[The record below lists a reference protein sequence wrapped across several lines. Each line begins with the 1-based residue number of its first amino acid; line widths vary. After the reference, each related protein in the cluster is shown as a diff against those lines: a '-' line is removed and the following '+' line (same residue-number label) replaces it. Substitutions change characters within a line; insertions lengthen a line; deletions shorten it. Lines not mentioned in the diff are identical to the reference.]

1 MPKANSKYY
10 ILFCL
15 GILIN
20 STILAGNTKFLGNL
34 SHFFVACSVGNNSQ
48 WLLCHRASTHGWA
61 AKTFHDRCDNK
72 IYTVIIIKNGQYVF
86 GGYTDVLWG
95 KYNFPE
101 TKKQP
106 CSYFDFDLFALLS
119 LLTVSVIVIA
129 FSYCFLFF
137 LLFLH
142 SFENRYPLTEARTF
156 MKLKNN
162 PLPSQY

>member
-20 STILAGNTKFLGNL
+20 STILAGSTKFLGNL
-34 SHFFVACSVGNNSQ
+34 SHFLSPAQQEIIHSGCCATAPPRTAGLQKPFMTDATIKFILWSSSKM
-48 WLLCHRASTHGWA
+48 ASSCLEDTTMFHGVNI
-61 AKTFHDRCDNK
+61 TFLK
-72 IYTVIIIKNGQYVF
+72 
-86 GGYTDVLWG
+86 L
-95 KYNFPE
+95 
-101 TKKQP
+101 KKQP
-106 CSYFDFDLFALLS
+106 CSYFEFDLFALLS

-142 SFENRYPLTEARTF
+142 SFENRIIIP
-156 MKLKNN
+156 
-162 PLPSQY
+162 

>member
-142 SFENRYPLTEARTF
+142 SFENRIIIP
-156 MKLKNN
+156 
-162 PLPSQY
+162 